1 MMRQVAA
8 RETRRVGCDFL
19 HTQTFEGRSKARHI
33 GVVDELNVMLAKDKD
48 IDVIWPER
56 RQAMLLQMQR

>member
-1 MMRQVAA
+1 MIRQVTA
-8 RETRRVGCDFL
+8 RETRMSGYVFPRM
-19 HTQTFEGRSKARHI
+19 QIFEGWSKARHI

-48 IDVIWPER
+48 IDVMWRER